1 MSVEHWHFSGIGG
14 SGMSAI
20 AFYLLGRG
28 QKVSGSDRLFDRG
41 GGASIRSALEK
52 AGARLVA
59 QDGAG
64 LSPEATLV
72 VSTAIEDTVPEVR
85 RAKELGC
92 RIVHRSEA
100 LAEIASRTRCIA
112 VSGTSGKSTVTAMV
126 FRVLRGAGLDPSVIS
141 GAVLR
146 ELSSEGHWGNAWGG
160 SGDWLVIEADESD
173 GSLVRYHPEVGVML
187 NLDRDHKELSELREI
202 FAIFRAQSKRFV
214 VHGDRPDCVEIAG
227 SAAFRFGLRHSSLP
241 LPTDLRLL
249 PDGVKFRLDGVEVAV
264 PGPGMH
270 MVENALAALAAGVV
284 AGVDLAAGAQAL
296 ASFQGVGRRHELL
309 GQARGVRVFDD
320 FAHNPAKVEAGLA
333 AAQLAAGEGRVL
345 AVFQPHGYGPLRF
358 LLDDFAASFAKALR
372 PQDKLWISP
381 VYDAGGTADRSIS
394 SRDLAERIRARGH
407 DVSCPDTRDLVPME
421 IAAEAKSGDLVYSMG
436 ARDPDL
442 PAFVRQIL
450 TTLEGVP
457 EKD

>member
-1 MSVEHWHFSGIGG
+1 MSAEHWHFSGIGG

-41 GGASIRSALEK
+41 GGTSIRSALEK

-59 QDGAG
+59 QDGAD

-72 VSTAIEDTVPEVR
+72 VSTAVEDTVPEVR

-146 ELSSEGHWGNAWGG
+146 ELSAQGHWGNACGG

-202 FAIFRAQSKRFV
+202 FATFRAQSKSFV

-227 SAAFRFGLRHSSLP
+227 PEAFRFGLHHSSLP
-241 LPTDLRLL
+241 LPQDIRLL
-249 PDGVKFRLDGVEVAV
+249 PDGVEFRLDGIEVAV

-284 AGVDLAAGAQAL
+284 AGVDLAEGAKAL
-296 ASFQGVGRRHELL
+296 GSFQGVGRRHEIL
-309 GQARGVRVFDD
+309 GEARGVRVFDD

-372 PQDKLWISP
+372 PQDRLWISP

-407 DVSCPDTRDLVPME
+407 DVSCPETRGTVPAE
-421 IAAEAKSGDLVYSMG
+421 IAAEAKPGDLVYSMG

-442 PAFVRQIL
+442 PAFARQIL
-450 TTLEGVP
+450 TALG
-457 EKD
+457 

>member
-1 MSVEHWHFSGIGG
+1 MNHWHFAGIGG

-20 AFYLLGRG
+20 ALYLLGRG

-41 GGASIRSALEK
+41 GGVSIREALLK
-52 AGARLVA
+52 AGATLVP
-59 QDGAG
+59 QDGSG
-64 LSPEATLV
+64 LDAQTILV
-72 VSTAIEDTVPEVR
+72 VSTAIEDTIPEVK

-146 ELSSEGHWGNAWGG
+146 ELSAEGHWGNAWGG
-160 SGDWLVIEADESD
+160 AGEWLVIEADESD
-173 GSLVRYHPEVGVML
+173 GSLVRYHPDVGVML

-202 FAIFRAQSKRFV
+202 FATFRAQSKHFV

-227 SAAFRFGLRHSSLP
+227 PAAFQFGLRHSSLP
-241 LPTDLRLL
+241 LPTDIRLL
-249 PDGVKFRLDGVEVAV
+249 PDCVKFRLGSLHVMV

-270 MVENALAALAAGVV
+270 MVENALAALAAGVL
-284 AGVDLAAGAQAL
+284 AGVDLAVGVESL

-309 GQARGVRVFDD
+309 GEARGVRVFDD
-320 FAHNPAKVEAGLA
+320 FAHNPAKVEAGIA
-333 AAQLAAGEGRVL
+333 AAQLAAGGGRVL

-358 LLDDFAASFAKALR
+358 LLEDFATSFAKALR

-394 SRDLAERIRARGH
+394 SQDLADRIVAHGH
-407 DVSCPDTRDLVPME
+407 AVSCPATRDLVPVE
-421 IAAEAKSGDLVYSMG
+421 IAHEAKPGDLVYSMG

-442 PAFVRQIL
+442 PAFARQIL
-450 TTLEGVP
+450 TALS
-457 EKD
+457 

>member
-1 MSVEHWHFSGIGG
+1 MSRWHFAGIGG

-28 QKVSGSDRLFDRG
+28 QEVSGSDRLFDRG
-41 GGASIRSALEK
+41 GGVSIREALLR
-52 AGARLVA
+52 AGATLVA
-59 QDGAG
+59 QDGSG
-64 LSPEATLV
+64 LDPETVLV
-72 VSTAIEDTVPEVR
+72 VSTAVEDTIPEVK

-100 LAEIASRTRCIA
+100 LAEIASRTRCVA

-146 ELSSEGHWGNAWGG
+146 ELSAAGHWGNAWGG
-160 SGDWLVIEADESD
+160 AGDWLVIEADESD

-187 NLDRDHKELSELREI
+187 NLDRDHKELSELRGI
-202 FAIFRAQSKRFV
+202 FATFRSQSGNFV
-214 VHGDRPDCVEIAG
+214 VHGDRPDCLEIAG
-227 SAAFRFGLRHSSLP
+227 PAAFQFGLRHSSLP
-241 LPTDLRLL
+241 LPTGIELL
-249 PDGVKFRLDGVEVAV
+249 ADRVRFRLGAVDVEV

-270 MVENALAALAAGVV
+270 MVENALAALAVGVV
-284 AGVDLAAGAQAL
+284 AGVDLAVGAKAL
-296 ASFQGVGRRHELL
+296 ASFAGVGRRHELM
-309 GQARGVRVFDD
+309 GEARGVRVFDD

-372 PQDKLWISP
+372 PRDRLWISP

-394 SRDLAERIRARGH
+394 SKDLADRIEALGRA
-407 DVSCPDTRDLVPME
+407 VACPDARDLVPAE
-421 IAAEAKSGDLVYSMG
+421 IAAQARPGDLVYSMG

-442 PAFVRQIL
+442 PAFARQIL
-450 TTLEGVP
+450 SSLG
-457 EKD
+457 

>member
-1 MSVEHWHFSGIGG
+1 MNHWHFAGIGG

-20 AFYLLGRG
+20 ALYLLGRG

-41 GGASIRSALEK
+41 GGASIRDALVR
-52 AGARLVA
+52 AGAVLVP
-59 QDGAG
+59 QDGSG
-64 LSPEATLV
+64 LDARTILV
-72 VSTAIEDTVPEVR
+72 VSTAVEDTIPEVK

-146 ELSSEGHWGNAWGG
+146 ELSAEGHWGNAWGG
-160 SGDWLVIEADESD
+160 AGEWLVIEADESD
-173 GSLVRYHPEVGVML
+173 GSLVRYSPEVGVML

-202 FAIFRAQSKRFV
+202 FATFRKQSKVFV
-214 VHGDRPDCVEIAG
+214 VHGDRPDCLEIAG
-227 SAAFRFGLRHSSLP
+227 PDCFRFGVHSSSLL
-241 LPTDLRLL
+241 LPTDIRLL
-249 PDGVKFRLDGVEVAV
+249 SDSVKFRLGEIDVVV

-270 MVENALAALAAGVV
+270 MVENALAALAVGVV
-284 AGVDLAAGAQAL
+284 AGVDLATGARAL
-296 ASFQGVGRRHELL
+296 ASFHGVGRRHELI
-309 GQARGVRVFDD
+309 GEARGVRVFDD
-320 FAHNPAKVEAGLA
+320 FAHNPAKVEAGIA
-333 AAQLAAGEGRVL
+333 AAQLAAGGGRVL

-358 LLDDFAASFAKALR
+358 LLEDFATSFAKALR

-381 VYDAGGTADRSIS
+381 VYDAGGTADRSIA
-394 SRDLAERIRARGH
+394 SRDLADRIAAHGH
-407 DVSCPDTRDLVPME
+407 AVSCPATRDLVSAE
-421 IAAEAKSGDLVYSMG
+421 IAREAKPGDLVYSMG

-442 PAFVRQIL
+442 PAFARQIL
-450 TTLEGVP
+450 TSLG
-457 EKD
+457 

>member
-1 MSVEHWHFSGIGG
+1 MTHWHFAGIGG

-20 AFYLLGRG
+20 ALYLLGRG

-41 GGASIRSALEK
+41 GGVSIREALLK
-52 AGARLVA
+52 AGATLVP
-59 QDGAG
+59 QDGSG
-64 LSPEATLV
+64 LDPQTILV
-72 VSTAIEDTVPEVR
+72 VSTAVEDTIPEVK

-146 ELSSEGHWGNAWGG
+146 ELSNEGQWGNALGG
-160 SGDWLVIEADESD
+160 SGEWLVIEADESD
-173 GSLVRYHPEVGVML
+173 GSLVRYSPEVGVML
-187 NLDRDHKELSELREI
+187 NLDRDHKELSELRGI
-202 FAIFRAQSKRFV
+202 FATFRARSKHFV

-227 SAAFRFGLRHSSLP
+227 SAAFQFGLRHSSLP
-241 LPTDLRLL
+241 LPTDIRLL
-249 PDGVKFRLDGVEVAV
+249 PDSVNFRLGTLDVSV

-270 MVENALAALAAGVV
+270 MVENALAALAAGVL
-284 AGVDLAAGAQAL
+284 AGVDLAVGVKAL
-296 ASFQGVGRRHELL
+296 ATFQGVGRRHELI
-309 GQARGVRVFDD
+309 GDARGVRVFDD

-333 AAQLAAGEGRVL
+333 AAQLAAGGGRVL

-358 LLDDFAASFAKALR
+358 LLEDFATSFAKALR
-372 PQDKLWISP
+372 PQDKLWIGP

-394 SRDLAERIRARGH
+394 SQDLADRIVAHGH
-407 DVSCPDTRDLVPME
+407 AVSCPATRDLVATE
-421 IAAEAKSGDLVYSMG
+421 IAQEAKSGDLVYSMG

-442 PAFVRQIL
+442 PAFARQIL
-450 TTLEGVP
+450 SSIGDVP